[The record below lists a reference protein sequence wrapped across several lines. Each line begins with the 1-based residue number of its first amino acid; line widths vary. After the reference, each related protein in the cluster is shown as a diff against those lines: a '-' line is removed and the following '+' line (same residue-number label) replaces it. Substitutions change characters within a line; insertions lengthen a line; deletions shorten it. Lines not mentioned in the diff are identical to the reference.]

1 MMEEKI
7 WKAATPIPG
16 RGLMNQT
23 GYKQRIDFL
32 QNFEIDFEPVVN
44 TELKLEQVKNNIES
58 FIGSVEIPVGIVGPL
73 LLKRND
79 DSLEEVFGAIG
90 TTEGA
95 LVASMSRGAKAINE
109 SGGFAASMLYQKMV
123 RTPMF
128 TFASLAQAIEFTA
141 WIEYNFDKIR
151 KVTKDYSNYAELLE
165 IKPYVIGKIVHLKFI
180 YTTGDASGQNMTTTC
195 TWHAC
200 LWIEEHFNEQHNFP
214 ILRYV
219 IDGNGASDKKVSYYS
234 MQSGRGVHVV
244 CEGFITNEAIVKHL
258 RTTADDMFQSYVHS
272 MAISR
277 MDGMVG
283 YNINVANAIAGFF
296 AATAQDLACIHE
308 SSTGILQLEK
318 TDEGLYV
325 SLSLPNLVIGTV
337 GGGTHLPAQS
347 TLLQFMGCAG
357 LGGVERLAKII
368 AGFALSLELSTL
380 AAIVSGQFA
389 RAHQKLGRN
398 KPVNW
403 LLRSEIDRDYIA
415 RHIANIDVAQLHTIS
430 FNEGMN
436 MDNGVLTE
444 LTGKVSRKVIG
455 FIPFEAQIGDAL
467 QRIVIKSKP
476 VDDEVIKGLHY
487 MASSINNELADK
499 LLQYKSC
506 FEFMDSHHKEIEVY
520 EYLHNNGF
528 KNMPQYF
535 GAHKDEAREI
545 HLLLMEY
552 LDGNAM
558 QVFNAENKPEL
569 WSTDRVCAAIES
581 ITTVHAHYLLSETEV
596 PKHVA
601 AFEPIAGLPFY
612 RFMNRVNRDEYHE
625 WDAVGDFAEI
635 EMAMEHLLASHAVKK
650 TPLTLVHNDYNPRN
664 IAIRSDGSICI
675 YDWELSTLNVPQ
687 RDVMEL
693 LSFVLQDGFENTE
706 LMTYVNYHH
715 TQFEAATGIKVPFS
729 DWVEDCIGIA
739 YEYLFTRVSFYL
751 AGGTIADYPF
761 AKRVFKN
768 TIRMIK
774 LLKTQ

>member
-1 MMEEKI
+1 MMEQKI
-7 WKAATPIPG
+7 LKAATAIPG
-16 RGLMNQT
+16 RGLMNQA
-23 GYKQRIDFL
+23 GYQQRIDFL
-32 QNFEIDFEPVVN
+32 HNFEIDFEPVVN
-44 TELKLEQVKNNIES
+44 TELKLEQVKHNIES
-58 FIGSVEIPVGIVGPL
+58 FIGSVEIPVGVVGPL
-73 LLKRND
+73 LMKHPDNT
-79 DSLEEVFGAIG
+79 LEEMFGAIG

-141 WIEYNFDKIR
+141 WAQASFEKIK

-200 LWIEEHFNEQHNFP
+200 LWIEEHFNQQHNYP

-244 CEGFITNEAIVKHL
+244 CEGFISNEAIVKHL

-283 YNINVANAIAGFF
+283 YNINVANAVAGFF

-308 SSTGILQLEK
+308 SSTGILQLER
-318 TDEGLYV
+318 TAEGLYV

-337 GGGTHLPAQS
+337 GGGTHLPAQN
-347 TLLQFMGCAG
+347 TLLRFMGCAG
-357 LGGVERLAKII
+357 QGGVERFAKII
-368 AGFALSLELSTL
+368 AGFALALELSTL

-403 LLRSEIDRDYIA
+403 LLRSEIDSDYIA
-415 RHIANIDVAQLHTIS
+415 KHISNIEGAQLQGVT
-430 FNEGMN
+430 FKEGMT

-455 FIPFEAQIGDAL
+455 FIPFEVTIAGEQKPM
-467 QRIVIKSKP
+467 VIKSKP
-476 VDDEVIKGLHY
+476 VDEEVIKGLHY

-506 FEFMDSHHKEIEVY
+506 FEFMDSHYKEIEVY
-520 EYLHNNGF
+520 EYLYNSGF
-528 KNMPQYF
+528 KNIPHYF
-535 GAHKDEAREI
+535 GSHNDENREI
-545 HLLLMEY
+545 HLLMMEY
-552 LDGNAM
+552 LDGSAM
-558 QVFNAENKPEL
+558 QLFNSENKPEL
-569 WSTDRVCAAIES
+569 WSPTAIQHTIDS
-581 ITTVHAHYLLSETEV
+581 ITRVHAHYLLADAEA

-601 AFEPIAGLPFY
+601 AFDPMPGLPFY
-612 RFMNRVNRDEYHE
+612 RFMNRVNRDEYYGNNM
-625 WDAVGDFAEI
+625 DSDFAEI
-635 EMAMEHLLASHAVKK
+635 EMAMSDLLTNHAVKR

-664 IAIRSDGSICI
+664 IAIRNDGRVCI

-693 LSFVLQDGFENTE
+693 LSFVLQDGFEREE
-706 LMTYVNYHH
+706 LMGYIQYHH
-715 TQFEAATGIKVPFS
+715 ALFEAATVTEISFNY
-729 DWVEDCIGIA
+729 WVEDCIAVA
-739 YEYLFTRVSFYL
+739 YEYLFTRISFYL

-761 AKRVFKN
+761 AKRVFRN
-768 TIRMIK
+768 TMRMIK
-774 LLKTQ
+774 LLKA